1 MAPVPDR
8 FAQSEFDP
16 PDGSTRVVLVRHGQS
31 IPARRGE
38 LFELLDGHGN
48 PPLSGRGRWQAEQVA
63 DRLSGE
69 PIDAIYASTLIRTQE
84 SAAPLARRLGLDVR
98 VERDLREVFLGIG
111 EGGRYREMAHENH
124 PAVLAAKA
132 ERDWGAI
139 PEAES
144 NLELTERVVAVIE
157 RLHRIHRNEV
167 VVVFCHGGV
176 IGAAIGHVLSVNPF
190 RMSGS
195 RNGSLSE
202 IVRTPDEW
210 VLRSFNDAGHIGS
223 LFRDGDPPA

>member
-1 MAPVPDR
+1 MSPDR
-8 FAQSEFDP
+8 FAQSEFEP
-16 PDGSTRVVLVRHGQS
+16 PTGSTRFVLVRHGQS
-31 IPARRGE
+31 IPAVRGE
-38 LFELLDGHGN
+38 PFEVLEGHGN
-48 PPLSGRGRWQAEQVA
+48 PPLSPRGRWQADRVA
-63 DRLSGE
+63 ERLAAE
-69 PIDAIYASTLIRTQE
+69 PIDAIYASILVRTQE
-84 SAAPLARRLGLDVR
+84 SATPLAQRRGLEVR

-111 EGGRYREMAHENH
+111 EGGRYREMSRENH

-144 NLELTERVVAVIE
+144 NLELTERVVGVLE
-157 RLHRIHRNEV
+157 RLHQVHRDEV
-167 VVVFCHGGV
+167 VAVFCHGGV
-176 IGAAIGHVLSVNPF
+176 IGAAVGHVLSVNPF

-202 IVRTPDEW
+202 IVRTPEEW

-223 LFRDGDPPA
+223 LFRDSDPPA